1 MTISKDFRTVRP
13 EALTGRERYGILT
26 SLVVPRPIGWIST
39 HSADGIPNV
48 APYSFFTALSS
59 TPPLVGASI
68 GSRQGGPKD
77 TLRNIR
83 ETGAFCVNVCSEELL
98 EAMNLSSGEYPPA
111 VDEISLVG
119 LTAVMGDVVDAPW
132 VREAPAVL
140 ECQFFKE
147 VELGEAP
154 NVFVIGEV
162 KAVHY
167 ARSLQLLPGTWAADP
182 ASLRPV
188 GRLGAD
194 RYFLPG
200 EIRILP
206 RPG

>member
-1 MTISKDFRTVRP
+1 MKAPKDVITLRP
-13 EALTGRERYGILT
+13 ETLTSRERYGILT

-39 HSADGIPNV
+39 HSAEGIPNV

-59 TPPLVGASI
+59 SPPLVGASI
-68 GSRQGGPKD
+68 GFRKGEPKD

-83 ETGAFCVNVCSEELL
+83 ETGAFCVNVCSEDLL
-98 EAMNLSSGEYPPA
+98 EAMNLSSGEYPPS
-111 VDEISLVG
+111 VDEISLAG
-119 LTAVMGDVVDAPW
+119 LTAVMAEAVDAPW
-132 VREAPAVL
+132 VGEAPAVL
-140 ECQFFKE
+140 ECELFKE
-147 VELGEAP
+147 VELGKAA

-167 ARSLQLLPGTWAADP
+167 SRSLQLLPGTWAADP

-200 EIRILP
+200 EIRILK